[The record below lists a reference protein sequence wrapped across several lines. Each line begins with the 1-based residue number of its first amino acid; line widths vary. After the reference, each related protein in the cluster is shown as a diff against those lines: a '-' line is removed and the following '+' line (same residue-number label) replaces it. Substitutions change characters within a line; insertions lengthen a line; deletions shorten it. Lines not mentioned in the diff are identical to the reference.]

1 MLIYEKK
8 VTEGTSQVRH
18 LFKSI
23 GNAPTAS
30 DTQLT
35 YVDDDGSSITVDPVH
50 GKYFD
55 DKKGGIIDEE
65 GSKVVVKAGD
75 EVLIPK
81 DYVIPVVD
89 HIEVGN
95 DPTKKNYVV
104 GEKLSV
110 AGIRVDAEYTDGKI
124 VPIRKK
130 ELTFSPAEG
139 YEFKDTDIST
149 EKTITVT
156 YNGKTAEFTV
166 TVTEAEAEG

>member
-18 LFKSI
+18 LFKST

-55 DKKGGIIDEE
+55 DKKGGIVDEE

-81 DYVIPVVD
+81 GYVIPT
-89 HIEVGN
+89 ISSIAITTA
-95 DPTKKNYVV
+95 PTKVAYTE
-104 GEKLSV
+104 GEKLSM
-110 AGIRVDAEYTDGKI
+110 AGIKVTATYTDGTTAS
-124 VPIRKK
+124 IRKA

-139 YEFKDTDIST
+139 TVLAKTDG
-149 EKTITVT
+149 KVTIT
-156 YNGKTAEFTV
+156 YNGKTAEQAITV
-166 TVTEAEAEG
+166 AEAVAED